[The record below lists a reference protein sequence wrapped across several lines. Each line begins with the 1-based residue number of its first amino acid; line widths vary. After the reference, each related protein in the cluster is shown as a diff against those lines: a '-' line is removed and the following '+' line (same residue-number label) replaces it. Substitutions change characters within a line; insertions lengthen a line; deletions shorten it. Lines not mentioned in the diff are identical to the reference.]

1 VKVLKIE
8 GRSPLDMGYPY
19 YQVFSFVTKGK
30 PTGAAKEFIDDVL
43 SGPGTKIMLKRG
55 MTPYFE

>member
-1 VKVLKIE
+1 
-8 GRSPLDMGYPY
+8 MGYPY

-30 PTGAAKEFIDDVL
+30 PTGAVKEFIDDVL